1 MPWGTT
7 GVPDVSGVGRL
18 GTLDADR
25 KRLTRVLNAA
35 FAEGTLTNDQFVELV
50 GTPRIRSE
58 ADMRRAN
65 VVIAAYTTGI
75 WTKIRTPEGRP
86 AYRNWA
92 EFCEVAVGVTEDF
105 PLRGDA
111 RLSVVQALRNWW
123 EPAEITEIA
132 SATGCSVRT
141 IKRDVLKL
149 NLVNPNRS
157 DAQKRLGK
165 GKTLEGAADTA
176 VEKVSTALAE
186 VSMTEL
192 AAYIRTAVPPTDFAG
207 LLGGEY
213 VAAMLHK

>member
-1 MPWGTT
+1 M
-7 GVPDVSGVGRL
+7 
-18 GTLDADR
+18 DADR
-25 KRLTRVLNAA
+25 KRLTRVLTAA

-58 ADMRRAN
+58 ADMRRADI
-65 VVIAAYTTGI
+65 VIAAYTTEI

-92 EFCEVAVGVTEDF
+92 EFCEAGVGVTEDF
-105 PLRGDA
+105 PLRSDA
-111 RLSVVQALRNWW
+111 RMSVVQALRSLW
-123 EPAEITEIA
+123 EPAGIAEIV

-141 IKRDVLKL
+141 INREILKL
-149 NLVNPNRS
+149 GLANPNRRNG
-157 DAQKRLGK
+157 QKRRGIGK
-165 GKTLEGAADTA
+165 ALEGAEGNA

-192 AAYIRTAVPPTDFAG
+192 AAYVRAAVPPAEFAN
-207 LLGGEY
+207 LLGREY